1 MFNLYELNI
10 FLLEYSMT
18 IVIRL
23 FVLLMQALTE
33 DPYSIEVGVEASLSG
48 NEPFTGDMR
57 GVMSTDELADEDDF
71 SINDDEQFGCDED
84 EIRGRQKL
92 NSVATISSLRLKPSS
107 SSRFFIPLCRMIA
120 MPVVRPTL
128 QSDLSK
134 LEQEFVHGYREGA
147 AVFYVSLTNEDGNT
161 QEVTAADKAAWGPLW
176 DAENESFNKYLA
188 SVPDLKSLQECMFF
202 VCDGN
207 HRRQAWLNHI
217 ERLHKNDAS
226 WHYWVDAIVLDTKDR
241 IGVVMQVMHDINKYV
256 HDPSPWSFEFHSILC
271 FVVI

>member
-1 MFNLYELNI
+1 M
-10 FLLEYSMT
+10 
-18 IVIRL
+18 VL
-23 FVLLMQALTE
+23 FMQAFTQ
-33 DPYSIEVGVEASLSG
+33 DPYNMDIAFEASPLS
-48 NEPFTGDMR
+48 NQPSIGDGG
-57 GVMSTDELADEDDF
+57 GVLRWEEVADADDD
-71 SINDDEQFGCDED
+71 SINDEDQFGSDED

-147 AVFYVSLTNEDGNT
+147 AVFYVSITNEDGNK

-176 DAENESFNKYLA
+176 DAENDSFEKYLT
-188 SVPDLKSLQECMFF
+188 SVPELKALSNLMFF

-217 ERLHKNDAS
+217 ERLHRNEAS
-226 WHYWVDAIVLDTKDR
+226 WHYKVDAIVLDTKDR

-256 HDPSPWSFEFHSILC
+256 LFSTFWSFGIPVHSILHN
-271 FVVI
+271 